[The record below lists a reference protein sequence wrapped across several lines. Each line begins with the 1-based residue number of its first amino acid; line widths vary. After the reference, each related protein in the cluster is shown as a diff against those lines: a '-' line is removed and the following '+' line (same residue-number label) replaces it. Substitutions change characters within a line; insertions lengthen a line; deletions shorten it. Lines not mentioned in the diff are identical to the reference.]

1 MQITFY
7 TIVIALFT
15 LVAFVAAALFLS
27 RDVAGP
33 VRAIRALAADMA
45 QGNFNTTARVFSDDE
60 VGELAGS
67 FAETRNN
74 LRRLLGRV
82 GGSGSTITEGVRVIP
97 GGTESLLVRARDQAQ
112 LTEHSTNSLE
122 NVRSGI
128 RSVLAAADTVA
139 ALTEDA
145 SSRALELQA

>member
-27 RDVAGP
+27 RDFAGP
-33 VRAIRALAADMA
+33 VRAIRALAADRA

-82 GGSGSTITEGVRVIP
+82 GGSGATITDGVRVIT
-97 GGTESLLVRARDQAQ
+97 GGTESLLNRARDQSE
-112 LTEHSTNSLE
+112 LTENSSMAVE
-122 NVRSGI
+122 SMRTGI
-128 RSVLAAADTVA
+128 GRVLSAADGGSE
-139 ALTEDA
+139 LTQDA
-145 SSRALELQA
+145 SSRALEM